1 MLNKDDII
9 NAVAGM
15 WPEAI
20 QAISSVDAR
29 YFTGKHT
36 DCPICQDGK
45 DRFRFDDCN
54 PDTGRRDGCGGY
66 ICSQCGSG
74 SGLKLLM
81 GVSGMNFGEALH
93 SLNNWMGG
101 VPASKR
107 DAVRAEV
114 SQKSQHEKYGA
125 YADHE
130 RCSGFLSTC
139 QQESVKYDCLS
150 AGISPDEVM
159 TRQSSSG
166 DKLVCVPVSI
176 CSSRDMLCDV
186 AFIRFGDYPAE
197 RDVKFLSGGFP
208 ASGVSVIKGEGEYT
222 YLCADWVEAW
232 HTHHSTGAE
241 VWCCWSAS
249 NLAQVAYRMKTRKL
263 RVSCRADDKETLYAA
278 DEANL
283 QVITPRDNKWPMGI
297 PKVLHKA
304 EVLCS
309 RL

>member
-114 SQKSQHEKYGA
+114 SQKSQQEKYGA
-125 YADHE
+125 YADHDK
-130 RCSGFLSTC
+130 CSSFLAKCSRDDVN
-139 QQESVKYDCLS
+139 SDCLA
-150 AGISPDEVM
+150 AGISPDVVL
-159 TRQSSSG
+159 THPSRDG
-166 DKLVCVPVSI
+166 GKVICLPVSL
-176 CSSRDMLCDV
+176 CSSLGMICDV
-186 AFIRFGDYPAE
+186 AFIHGDELAFMS
-197 RDVKFLSGGFP
+197 KGFP
-208 ASGVSVIKGEGEYT
+208 ASGVTVISGQGEYI
-222 YLCADWVEAW
+222 YLCSSWIDSW

-249 NLAQVAYRMKTRKL
+249 NLAQVAYRMKARKL

-278 DEANL
+278 DESNL
-283 QVITPRDNKWPMGI
+283 QVITPRDNKWSMGI